1 MKAITEIVGR
11 YEERR
16 NAFINAAEKNWLA
29 CIYSPGDFLCL
40 DASSKGVIPVKALQ
54 TCY

>member
-1 MKAITEIVGR
+1 MRAIAEIVGR

-16 NAFINAAEKNWLA
+16 NAFINAAEKLA
-29 CIYSPGDFLCL
+29 GMHLLLRVLSMLGCRFRR
-40 DASSKGVIPVKALQ
+40 ATPVKALQ